1 MVVFNNCQNSAVFIL
16 PSSDNGR
23 LYLQVP
29 FFFILFPM
37 IVIFYVFS
45 LLHTCLQEGSP
56 WTDSDVSLLIKAI
69 AKYPSG
75 TAKRWEKVSRM
86 VERSVNEVSA
96 NVDFIMIKEF
106 TVVAQ
111 YNTINN
117 YVFFSPSFCV
127 LISLCR
133 CISLAYFCWIINK
146 SSCIIR
152 NSLYI

>member
-1 MVVFNNCQNSAVFIL
+1 MVVFNNCQNSAVFIS

-29 FFFILFPM
+29 FFCILFSM
-37 IVIFYVFS
+37 IVIFDVFS

-86 VERSVNEVSA
+86 VGRSVNEVSD
-96 NVDFIMIKEF
+96 NVDFIMF
-106 TVVAQ
+106 YSSGSVQ
-111 YNTINN
+111 YNTI
-117 YVFFSPSFCV
+117 
-127 LISLCR
+127 
-133 CISLAYFCWIINK
+133 AYFFLSFLC
-146 SSCIIR
+146 SYFSML
-152 NSLYI
+152 LY